1 MLHTKNE
8 GGVSGLTSDEV
19 KKQAAAAA
27 AAKAT
32 EVLKAGGTHA
42 QATEQARAAALAVL
56 EQQKQNQEEQQR
68 LQKQWLQQHQKH
80 KPRGMMGKF
89 LTSKSAT
96 SKISDSELRAFRK
109 DFEDLKSSLPD
120 LMKKAVDEKIKSA
133 PSDDVQKIDLKT
145 SETDYIVSN
154 ESNSTTSISMD
165 DYSSL
170 LESKSWGS
178 SSTDQSSLSPILY
191 ACVDPPNAAAAS
203 SLLRVLWKD
212 FLDKVDESYWGGV
225 AAAAPHIDA
234 AKAEAGRQID
244 SGKDAAAASWKEFV
258 DNVDA
263 YYSSRCAEADQLW
276 EEFKDE
282 FVVYYSKGEDKESPF
297 AQDISAATATA
308 AASWKEFKDKMNAYY
323 FPTTKEK
330 LYLRSK
336 MNMRHLKK
344 LRKVQLA
351 KQEGLKKDEKEEKGE
366 ADQEG
371 LKKAASLATTI
382 VASGNAP
389 AVSHE
394 EENVVDNEDVNT
406 LVAESTVDD
415 ASMSDG
421 AGRSL
426 TFAPAVSP
434 EEEEEAVDN
443 KDVHPVVTESR
454 NDTPTVDDDNNEDDE
469 KEEEEDDTPVNKAVA
484 NEPASSPAV
493 AATERSS
500 SLTQKQQ
507 QKKKSYRSS
516 IPTKAMMKL
525 FSSKK
530 KNGSSSSTQAVE

>member
-1 MLHTKNE
+1 
-8 GGVSGLTSDEV
+8 
-19 KKQAAAAA
+19 
-27 AAKAT
+27 
-32 EVLKAGGTHA
+32 
-42 QATEQARAAALAVL
+42 
-56 EQQKQNQEEQQR
+56 
-68 LQKQWLQQHQKH
+68 
-80 KPRGMMGKF
+80 MMGKF
-89 LTSKSAT
+89 LTNKSAA
-96 SKISDSELRAFRK
+96 SKISD
-109 DFEDLKSSLPD
+109 
-120 LMKKAVDEKIKSA
+120 SA
-133 PSDDVQKIDLKT
+133 PSDDVQEIDLMT
-145 SETDYIVSN
+145 SQTDYIVSN
-154 ESNSTTSISMD
+154 DSNSTTSISMD

-212 FLDKVDESYWGGV
+212 LLDKVDESYWAGV

-297 AQDISAATATA
+297 AQDIGAATATA

-323 FPTTKEK
+323 FPTPKEK
-330 LYLRSK
+330 LYLKSK
-336 MNMRHLKK
+336 MKMRHLKK

-351 KQEGLKKDEKEEKGE
+351 KRKGLKKAEKEERG
-366 ADQEG
+366 AANQEG

-394 EENVVDNEDVNT
+394 EENVVDNEDVHT
-406 LVAESTVDD
+406 LVAELTVDD
-415 ASMSDG
+415 ASMGGD
-421 AGRSL
+421 AGGSP

-443 KDVHPVVTESR
+443 KNVHPAVTEECR

-469 KEEEEDDTPVNKAVA
+469 KEEEEEEDTPVNKAVA

-507 QKKKSYRSS
+507 QKKKSSRSS
-516 IPTKAMMKL
+516 APTKTMMKF